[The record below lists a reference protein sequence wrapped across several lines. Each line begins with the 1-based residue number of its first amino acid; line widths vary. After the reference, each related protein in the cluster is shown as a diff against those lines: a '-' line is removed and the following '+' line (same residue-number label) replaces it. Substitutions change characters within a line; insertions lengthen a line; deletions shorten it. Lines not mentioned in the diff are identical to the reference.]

1 MTDLFKK
8 VFDLFNLKKI
18 NPKAKKIMTIGI
30 KFSFVML
37 LFSTLILAMYI
48 EHNINFIYL
57 LGTSLFKAS
66 SMFIVI
72 FFIDGICFDK
82 ILKEKIF

>member
-1 MTDLFKK
+1 MADLFKK
-8 VFDLFNLKKI
+8 IFDLFNIKKLDS
-18 NPKAKKIMTIGI
+18 KSRKIMTIGI
-30 KFSFVML
+30 KVSFVLL
-37 LFSTLILAMYI
+37 LFSTLILSMYL
-48 EHNINFIYL
+48 EHKINFTYV